1 MAGEGGLRIRGASL
15 EARGLTKTFGSTRV
29 VQDVSFKVA
38 GGALLTLLGPSG
50 SGKTTTGCSSPMTTS
65 RCASA
70 NGSPHMAR
78 RGPTENTPR
87 RGGVTS

>member
-38 GGALLTLLGPSG
+38 GGALLTMLADTLMPE
-50 SGKTTTGCSSPMTTS
+50 
-65 RCASA
+65 AYE
-70 NGSPHMAR
+70 NGGHGHS
-78 RGPTENTPR
+78 TEK
-87 RGGVTS
+87 